1 MLRKVMVIMMDWNF
15 VKTLIFTFMACFG
28 FCIVLHMHSPLQM
41 VAACFGGVL
50 GWAIY
55 LLLESNLQETV
66 CYLIAAVAVTLY
78 CERMARVFKEPVT
91 GFLLIG
97 IIPMVPGGPI
107 YYTMEYCI
115 NGQTDLF
122 LESFLR
128 TFGIAGALAVG
139 VLFVTS
145 SMKLYRAVSASFRNK
160 HS

>member
-1 MLRKVMVIMMDWNF
+1 MDLDF
-15 VKTLIFTFMACFG
+15 AKILLYTFMACFG
-28 FCIVLHMHSPLQM
+28 FCIVLHMNSPLQM
-41 VAACFGGVL
+41 VAACMGGVI

-55 LLLESNLQETV
+55 LLLSPGLQETV
-66 CYLIAAVAVTLY
+66 CYLIASIAVTLY
-78 CERMARVFKEPVT
+78 CECMARIFKEPVT

-115 NGQTDLF
+115 NGETDLF

-139 VLFVTS
+139 VLFVSS
-145 SMKLYRAVSASFRNK
+145 SMNLYRAVRSSIKSK

>member
-1 MLRKVMVIMMDWNF
+1 MNLDF
-15 VKTLIFTFMACFG
+15 AKTLLFTFMACFG

-41 VAACFGGVL
+41 FAACMGGVL

-55 LLLESNLQETV
+55 LLLAPNLQETV

-78 CERMARVFKEPVT
+78 CEGMARVFKEPVT

-115 NGQTDLF
+115 NGENEKF
-122 LESFLR
+122 LESFIR

-139 VLFVTS
+139 VLFVSS
-145 SMKLYRAVSASFRNK
+145 SMNLYRAVSIAFKLK
-160 HS
+160 HSK